1 MTSPPYSSSAP
12 SCHYPSFSAEFFPP
26 RGIPAQERL
35 LRTGKSLQGC
45 HLDFVSVTFGAGGS
59 TQTGT
64 LKTLQTLKALG
75 FDVVPHIS
83 AIGCDGLELEA
94 LLQTYKDL
102 GVRRLVVLRGDAPSG
117 MGAWSGQEMRYA
129 SDLVDFIRHHFG
141 DSFYITVAAYPEK
154 HPEAASLHE
163 DLSYFVQKMRA
174 GANAAITQYFFSI
187 EAYENFV
194 DQAIAKGIEQPIIP
208 GIMPITN
215 VRQFLRF
222 SDSCGA
228 EVPRWI
234 RLRLAELQH
243 DPASVKAF
251 GLDVAT
257 RLCDRLLAI
266 GAPGLHFYTLNQS
279 RATLHVLRALETT
292 NTQLVA

>member
-1 MTSPPYSSSAP
+1 MTSPPLSA
-12 SCHYPSFSAEFFPP
+12 SAITCHEPSFSAEFFPP

-45 HLDFVSVTFGAGGS
+45 NLEFVSVTFGAGGS

-83 AIGCDGLELEA
+83 AIGCDRSALA
-94 LLQTYKDL
+94 KLLQTYQGL
-102 GVRRLVVLRGDAPSG
+102 GVQRLVVLRGDAPSG

-129 SDLVDFIRHHFG
+129 RDLVAFIREHFG
-141 DSFYITVAAYPEK
+141 QAFHITVAAYPEK
-154 HPEAASLHE
+154 HPEAPSLQE
-163 DLSYFVQKMRA
+163 DLSHFVQKMQA
-174 GANAAITQYFFSI
+174 GANAAITQYFFSV
-187 EAYENFV
+187 EAYESFV
-194 DQAIAKGIEQPIIP
+194 DRALAKGIAQPIIP

-222 SDSCGA
+222 SDNCGA

-234 RLRLAELQH
+234 RLRLAELEN

-257 RLCDRLLAI
+257 RLCDRLLAV

-279 RATLHVLRALETT
+279 RATLHVLRALEATSPR
-292 NTQLVA
+292 LVA